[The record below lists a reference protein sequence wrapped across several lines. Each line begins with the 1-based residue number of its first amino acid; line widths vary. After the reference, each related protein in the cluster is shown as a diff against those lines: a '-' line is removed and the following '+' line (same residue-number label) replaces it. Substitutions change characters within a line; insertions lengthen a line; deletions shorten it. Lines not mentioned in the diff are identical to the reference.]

1 MFVENLIEKYSFDK
15 MEILYVK
22 NGDYTEYYLTN
33 VHWDIIHKSLFEI
46 SIRYNDDDTTKTK
59 IVFCDKN
66 TSTDIYTVQFEHQ
79 ENIQRFTH
87 IEAEYKGN
95 SKYECLIGI
104 SGVPHWEKK
113 YIYGN
118 ERIPN
123 HCKRFYKIF
132 KYQFLN
138 SNFIDLKG
146 ETNFSFF
153 LMFDL
158 LKTKQNNLKT
168 HLLNLIKNYPEVQP
182 YCEDEMGKIGM
193 SCREY
198 KGSEYTTFQRNIY
211 VVKKDFPN
219 KQSIL
224 NWLCGDFFRST
235 GLAIYVN
242 ENGIIDAVED
252 KTLRLYG
259 NEKRGCR
266 VFPFGG
272 NLPEFIK
279 FGEVD
284 GNFTITNSIWSSEK
298 HKNSGYNGGVIECH
312 KVISLK
318 GSPDI
323 VHGNFVCEKLAL
335 TSLIDGPRVVYG
347 DFNCKNNSI
356 TSFVGVP
363 EKIDGCFN
371 FTNNEF
377 TDEAWEYAKE
387 NIDGEFADYKHSGNK
402 FVKYRKELY

>member
-1 MFVENLIEKYSFDK
+1 MTTENLVKKYSLDSMK
-15 MEILYVK
+15 IIYNK
-22 NGDYTEYYLTN
+22 KGDYTEYFLTN
-33 VHWDIIHKSLFEI
+33 VHWDIVHKSPFNI
-46 SIRYNDDDTTKTK
+46 GYRYNDDTSKTEV
-59 IVFCDKN
+59 VFCDKN
-66 TSTDIYTVQFEHQ
+66 TGADIYNVQFSHQ
-79 ENIQRFTH
+79 ENIQYFTH
-87 IEAEYKGN
+87 VEAKCKGN
-95 SKYECLIGI
+95 SKYEFLIGI
-104 SGVPHWEKK
+104 SGIPHWEKM

-123 HCKRFYKIF
+123 HCKQFYEIF

-138 SNFIDLKG
+138 GNFIDLKG

-168 HLLNLIKNYPEVQP
+168 HLLNLIKNYPEVTR

-193 SCREY
+193 PFREY
-198 KGSEYTTFQRNIY
+198 KGSEYISFQGNIY

-224 NWLCGDFFRST
+224 NWLCGGFFKSK

-242 ENGIIDAVED
+242 ANGIIDAVED
-252 KTLRLYG
+252 KTLRLYA
-259 NEKRGCR
+259 NEKRGCC

-284 GNFTITNSIWSSEK
+284 GNFTIINSVWSSDK
-298 HKNSGYNGGVIECH
+298 NKNSGYNGGIIECH

-318 GSPDI
+318 GSPD
-323 VHGNFVCEKLAL
+323 VVRGNFVCEELAL
-335 TSLIDGPRVVYG
+335 TSLIGGPRVVYG
-347 DFNCKNNSI
+347 NYNCKNNSI

-363 EKIDGCFN
+363 EKIEGCFN
-371 FTNNEF
+371 FTNNEL
-377 TDEAWEYAKE
+377 TDDAWEYAKE

-402 FVKYRKELY
+402 FVKYRSKLY